1 MVRPDLFLPVA
12 ITGIVILA
20 LIAVVLYLKRSGKWL
35 FAGKKT
41 EKSLYD
47 PPHLPDYQTG
57 ETSLPA
63 GHAVAASPALARIAE
78 LPDPKG
84 INLIDNRNDLTG
96 SLVAL
101 ADKYSLAEFTI
112 ATIDGLIFASSGKD
126 AAHTDAATYSE
137 LYKNDPLA
145 KTPGVT
151 LFGLRH
157 KGSEL
162 VGIIRTH
169 NTLPDEILQEITA
182 DTKVILNWWI

>member
-41 EKSLYD
+41 EKSPYD
-47 PPHLPDYQTG
+47 PPHLPDYQPG

-84 INLIDNRNDLTG
+84 INLIEKRNDLTG

-112 ATIDGLIFASSGKD
+112 ATTDGLIFASSGKD

-145 KTPGVT
+145 ETPGVK